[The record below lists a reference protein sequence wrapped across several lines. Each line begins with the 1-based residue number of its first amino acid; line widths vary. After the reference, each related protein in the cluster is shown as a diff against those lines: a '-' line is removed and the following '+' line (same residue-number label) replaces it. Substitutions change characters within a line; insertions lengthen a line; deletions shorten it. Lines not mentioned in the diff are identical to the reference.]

1 MLRVAVVGL
10 ALTLVVPPGLAAA
23 PIQSVFHQE
32 VQSLLDQAVSGLG
45 GFLAQLQRHLDLG
58 SNPMD
63 GPGSG
68 PGAPSP
74 AERPLI
80 SIMLHHRTEIGL
92 TPDQVTKLES
102 LRDAFAHEAIRRDA
116 DIRIAE
122 LDLQG
127 LLAAEPV
134 DMAKVEAKVRQLAQL
149 RADLRVARLKTIEQ
163 GKAILTPEQKTR
175 LQSVLSG
182 GPGSRPSAHGAVQL

>member
-1 MLRVAVVGL
+1 MLRFAVVGL
-10 ALTLVVPPGLAAA
+10 ALALVVPPGLAAA
-23 PIQSVFHQE
+23 PIQPVFHQE
-32 VQSLLDQAVSGLG
+32 VQSLLDQAVSELG

-80 SIMLHHRTEIGL
+80 SIMLHHRTEI
-92 TPDQVTKLES
+92 
-102 LRDAFAHEAIRRDA
+102 AFAHEAIRRDA